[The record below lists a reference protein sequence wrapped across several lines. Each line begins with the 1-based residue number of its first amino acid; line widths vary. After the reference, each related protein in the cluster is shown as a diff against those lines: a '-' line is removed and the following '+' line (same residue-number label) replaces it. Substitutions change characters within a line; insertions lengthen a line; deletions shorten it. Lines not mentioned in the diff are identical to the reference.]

1 MEVRGVRP
9 FFGLENCRQSSWL
22 RCDAPILTVPYR
34 HRHRHRRP
42 RRSRL
47 RTFRKSLFVPSLP
60 TIHIFGPSDF
70 RRSRLE
76 GALVGGGA
84 RFTCIEDGRC
94 ATVTQTQEGRKFSVS
109 GIDRLTTYCVR
120 FLSRQGGV
128 FIAYCQ
134 CLVLK
139 GCL

>member
-1 MEVRGVRP
+1 LEVRGVHP
-9 FFGLENCRQSSWL
+9 FFGLENCRQCSWL

-34 HRHRHRRP
+34 HRRP

-47 RTFRKSLFVPSLP
+47 GTSRKSLFVPSVP
-60 TIHIFGPSDF
+60 TIHIFGANDF
-70 RRSRLE
+70 RCSRLE
-76 GALVGGGA
+76 GALVGGP

-139 GCL
+139 GCH